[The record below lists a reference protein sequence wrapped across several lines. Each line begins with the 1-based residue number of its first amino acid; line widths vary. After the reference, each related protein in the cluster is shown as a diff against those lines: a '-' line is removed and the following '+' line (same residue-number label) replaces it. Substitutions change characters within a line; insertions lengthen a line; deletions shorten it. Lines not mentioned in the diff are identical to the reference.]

1 MPTRLRLSCRALL
14 IIVLVGPNCSSANSG
29 PVSRRVD
36 STVPPPQSVTE
47 RVTERRTASQL
58 HGTCTCHLGRL
69 CFFSSFNSPGG
80 RTIGSLYANDRFAVL
95 TVFFNLVHSSVSI
108 YTLLVSILFELF
120 SYVFVFMCV
129 EKCFV
134 RLKFRRFNIMC
145 MADCSFHSR
154 NTKILKFN

>member
-1 MPTRLRLSCRALL
+1 MYLPL
-14 IIVLVGPNCSSANSG
+14 G
-29 PVSRRVD
+29 
-36 STVPPPQSVTE
+36 STV
-47 RVTERRTASQL
+47 
-58 HGTCTCHLGRL
+58 
-69 CFFSSFNSPGG
+69 FSSFNSLGG

-120 SYVFVFMCV
+120 SYAFVFMCV

-134 RLKFRRFNIMC
+134 RLKFRRFNIIC
-145 MADCSFHSR
+145 MVDCSFHSR